1 MLKFRGLK
9 TKGLWAALC
18 VMFITGAV
26 QAEEAGPNQT
36 PYVVMISLDG
46 FRHDY
51 VEKHQAKRIGEIAKN
66 GVRAEKMIPAYPSNT
81 FPNHIS
87 LITGLLPVNHGIVN
101 NAFYDKS
108 RPAGD
113 SYARYSMGKGYGD
126 STWLSG
132 MPFWNLVEFNGIKA
146 ATYFWPES
154 DARINGNLPS
164 YHFHYSKYA
173 DYQNRVNQ
181 IVEWLSLPEVSRP
194 HFIAGYFSLTDTIGH
209 KYGPNARET
218 YEAVQRMDGLIGQL
232 YDRLQ
237 KLSVPVNLVIVSDH
251 GMAEINDDAK
261 IDVTKL
267 GIPDD
272 FVVEIRGAQ
281 TLIYGKPDTTK
292 KQIDALKSQLANK
305 ADGRYTVMSGSRRDE
320 VSMPVTSRTGDI
332 MLELLPPAYFVGAK
346 AHDGHGAHGF
356 DNTLDDMGATF
367 IAAGPAFKKG
377 MTLPPMKNLEVFPGL
392 AKVMKLEYVPP
403 TDSGSKTFEQGLI
416 K

>member
-1 MLKFRGLK
+1 
-9 TKGLWAALC
+9 
-18 VMFITGAV
+18 
-26 QAEEAGPNQT
+26 
-36 PYVVMISLDG
+36 
-46 FRHDY
+46 
-51 VEKHQAKRIGEIAKN
+51 
-66 GVRAEKMIPAYPSNT
+66 
-81 FPNHIS
+81 
-87 LITGLLPVNHGIVN
+87 
-101 NAFYDKS
+101 
-108 RPAGD
+108 
-113 SYARYSMGKGYGD
+113 
-126 STWLSG
+126 
-132 MPFWNLVEFNGIKA
+132 
-146 ATYFWPES
+146 
-154 DARINGNLPS
+154 
-164 YHFHYSKYA
+164 
-173 DYQNRVNQ
+173 
-181 IVEWLSLPEVSRP
+181 
-194 HFIAGYFSLTDTIGH
+194 
-209 KYGPNARET
+209 
-218 YEAVQRMDGLIGQL
+218 
-232 YDRLQ
+232 
-237 KLSVPVNLVIVSDH
+237 
-251 GMAEINDDAK
+251 MAEINDDAK

-392 AKVMKLEYVPP
+392 AKVMKLEYVPQ

>member
-1 MLKFRGLK
+1 MKI
-9 TKGLWAALC
+9 KGLFSALC
-18 VMFITGAV
+18 FIAVTGIAH
-26 QAEEAGPNQT
+26 AEEASEDQT

-51 VEKHQAKRIGEIAKN
+51 VEKHQATHIGEIARN

-108 RPAGD
+108 RPAGE

-154 DARINGNLPS
+154 DARINGSLPS

-173 DYQNRVNQ
+173 DYQNRVDQ

-209 KYGPNARET
+209 KYGPNAPET
-218 YEAVQRMDGLIGQL
+218 HEAVQRMDGLIGQL

-237 KLSVPVNLVIVSDH
+237 QLSIPVNLVIVSDH

-267 GIPDD
+267 GISDD

-281 TLIYGKPDTTK
+281 TLIYGKDGTTQQ
-292 KQIDALKSQLANK
+292 QIDSLKSQLAEK
-305 ADGRYTVMSGSRRDE
+305 ANGRYMVMSDSRRE
-320 VSMPVTSRTGDI
+320 AVSLPVTDRTGDI

-356 DNTLDDMGATF
+356 ENTLDDMGATF
-367 IAAGPAFKKG
+367 IAAGPAFRKG
-377 MTLPPMKNLEVFPGL
+377 VTLPPMKNLEIYPGL
-392 AKVMKLEYVPP
+392 AKVMKLDYVPA
-403 TDSGSKTFEQGLI
+403 TDSDSKIFEQGLV